1 MVCWMSE
8 GELEQRLKEA
18 KKRTWADR
26 IGIAVSGLAA
36 GILIYA
42 ASMAVRPV
50 ERKTETGKTETVNNF
65 NDYFTRRL
73 PQKAEK
79 YKRAVKEY
87 WNNDYIGL
95 K

>member
-1 MVCWMSE
+1 MEYWMSE
-8 GELEQRLKEA
+8 GLEQRLKEA
-18 KKRTWADR
+18 KKRKWTDR

-42 ASMAVRPV
+42 VSMSVQPV
-50 ERKTETGKTETVNNF
+50 ERKTETGATEKVNNF

-73 PQKAEK
+73 PKKAEK
-79 YKRAVKEY
+79 YKRAVSEY
-87 WNNDYIGL
+87 LGSDYIGF